1 MRDSKSKA
9 GRIRWA
15 VVRSLTRHWLI
26 AYLTGRLGLRTMYRP
41 SSPLNSRQNRMR
53 RRLYAF
59 GHVVLAAWALVLVGG
74 SGLAFFVY
82 TSAMSD
88 ALGVMPDA
96 LGVLPVF
103 PEKTETAR
111 LSVTYGIPVFVLNSS
126 FMLLPWAVWNY
137 VLLFIAN
144 PSRLLQYAVYPVSAE
159 EFGMARLVFAFLW
172 WGWLA
177 VGYFVPPLV
186 YDWMFGTQLSA
197 FVVAWV
203 GLSLL
208 FGSYVIVYDLTA
220 MKKHYYWHAYIAF
233 ALFIAIVALLD
244 WILNVSINERLLPL
258 SWNVLYG
265 SGHPWLIALTLF
277 MLGVLAQS
285 LMAWRAGHRLVRVD
299 FL

>member
-41 SSPLNSRQNRMR
+41 SSPLNSRQNRTR

-59 GHVVLAAWALVLVGG
+59 GHVILAAWALVLVGG

-82 TSAMSD
+82 TSMMSD
-88 ALGVMPDA
+88 ALGV
-96 LGVLPVF
+96 L
-103 PEKTETAR
+103 PEKAETAGF
-111 LSVTYGIPVFVLNSS
+111 SVTYGISVSVLNSVV
-126 FMLLPWAVWNY
+126 MMLPWAFWNY
-137 VLLFIAN
+137 APLFIAN
-144 PSRLLQYAVYPVSAE
+144 PSRLLQYAVYPVSAQ
-159 EFGMARLVFAFLW
+159 EFGMARLMFAFLW

-186 YDWMFGTQLSA
+186 YDWMFGTRLSA

-208 FGSYVIVYDLTA
+208 FGSYVIEYDLTA
-220 MKKHYYWHAYIAF
+220 MKKHYYRHGYIAITS
-233 ALFIAIVALLD
+233 FIVIVALLD
-244 WILNVSINERLLPL
+244 WFTNGPILSTYGRLLPF

-285 LMAWRAGHRLVRVD
+285 LMAWRAGRRLVRVD